1 MEHRILSC
9 LILILVLTTQST
21 YALFPDTEYSW
32 YRDSINTLAN
42 EDVISGF
49 ADGTFGADKTITR
62 AEIVKIFLKAKGDPL
77 LISQKIRCFPDVGI
91 TLWYHPYICE
101 AAKLGIVKGFEDGSF
116 GPDRPV
122 TALEALAIGLR
133 LYGISPAVATN
144 PWYLGY
150 REFAD
155 KNGIYD
161 TSSYSLITPISRGK
175 ASELILA
182 IRSYA
187 TQKSP
192 IKSFSRGCTKPGS
205 LGNMP
210 TVEISGKLRS
220 YILTIPPGY
229 SASNPVGIIVAIHG
243 RTNSNTQVQGYMGLE
258 GGRSSGSQSSYIVA
272 YPAGLDAGGG
282 TRSWSAPENVTFFDA
297 IIRDIGDNY
306 CIERSNIFV
315 VAHSLGASFAS
326 RLACVRGDVIH
337 AMSIVGGGGWTTP
350 CGQTPTGTLIY
361 QNADDRLSSPATARA
376 TERVMRT
383 ANTCGAITENIQI
396 GSLTCQKWKDCS
408 TGSPVVWCENYPTY
422 GGDPHSWPTTGGT
435 DILAFFKAL

>member
-1 MEHRILSC
+1 MKHT
-9 LILILVLTTQST
+9 ILVSLALIFVFGIEST
-21 YALFPDTEYSW
+21 SALFSDTEYSW
-32 YRDSINTLAN
+32 YRDSINTLA
-42 EDVISGF
+42 EEQIISGF
-49 ADGTFGADKTITR
+49 ADGTFGGDKTITR
-62 AEIVKIFLKAKGDPL
+62 AEILKVFLKTKWIPL
-77 LISQKIRCFPDVGI
+77 INTPKIRCFRDVGI
-91 TLWYHPYICE
+91 TMWYHPYICE
-101 AAKLGIVKGFEDGSF
+101 GARLGIVKWFADGSF
-116 GPDRPV
+116 GPDVPV

-133 LYGISPAVATN
+133 LYGLTPTVST
-144 PWYLGY
+144 PWYLAY
-150 REFAD
+150 REFAN
-155 KNGIYD
+155 KNGIFD

-175 ASELILA
+175 ASELILS
-182 IRSYA
+182 IRAY
-187 TQKSP
+187 TQQKIP
-192 IKSFSRGCTKPGS
+192 IKSFSKWCTKPGS
-205 LGNMP
+205 LGNIP
-210 TVEISGKLRS
+210 TVEVSGKLRS

-243 RTNSNTQVQGYMGLE
+243 RTNSNTQVQWYMGLE
-258 GGRSSGSQSSYIVA
+258 WGRRSGSQSSYIVA

-383 ANTCGAITENIQI
+383 ANTCGATTENIQI

-422 GGDPHSWPTTGGT
+422 GGDPHSWPTSGGT
-435 DILAFFKAL
+435 DILAFFKGLI